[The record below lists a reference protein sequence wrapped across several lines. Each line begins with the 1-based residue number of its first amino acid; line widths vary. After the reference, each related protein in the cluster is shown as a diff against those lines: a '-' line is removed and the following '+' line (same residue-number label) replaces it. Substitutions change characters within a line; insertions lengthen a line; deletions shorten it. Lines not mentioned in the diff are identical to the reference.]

1 MNTTLLRTF
10 QVGVALLVFTI
21 ATMAI
26 LVLLGIF
33 DPHQALRIGTKAA
46 AVIGICLV
54 GGLGLTVLFGL
65 RSGGSDDQGR

>member
-10 QVGVALLVFTI
+10 QAGVALLVFTI

-26 LVLLGIF
+26 LVLLGIL
-33 DPHQALRIGTKAA
+33 DSDQALRIGINIS

-54 GGLGLTVLFGL
+54 AALFGL
-65 RSGGSDDQGR
+65 RSGKSEDQ